1 MHFRFLAMS
10 LCLMG
15 SLCML
20 SGCSSGNLMNSEDMV
35 GLVEKVIPNSSFVEL
50 TSKKGI
56 DYSKKGRNLYEFT
69 NGDFSYMVENYITE
83 GAILDSNVIRDNY
96 LYSLVSFYYNDIVS
110 LAENYNIDIIC
121 DSVEKVETSTAAI
134 YCKMIENPE
143 KAYIRIIVNNMGESN
158 MKFEVYLNNEGQI
171 ESVYD
176 CIYGIYDILKGS
188 FPSIKNN
195 SLYFVLSLNFHT
207 KETMLRTATYQP
219 KPIMKDKTILLSRGL
234 TLGMDVKCL
243 QDCYKNNV
251 RVNNTELVYDGEFIG
266 CPEYIDRLFINGKEY
281 KLEDYSFL
289 YNAEDGRYYAKVYC
303 GVEPTNGGNLVGEKV
318 QKAILE
324 MLYPDC
330 NYVIESGKSSSY
342 VLNGELYKIS
352 RGDGGFVFSK
362 NDKDL
367 KIENYDKLSF
377 NPFNTENSQFVYIND
392 FAEILGLQ
400 VRLIDINQGIIHLEN
415 IEE

>member
-83 GAILDSNVIRDNY
+83 GTILDSNVIRDNY

-158 MKFEVYLNNEGQI
+158 MKF
-171 ESVYD
+171 
-176 CIYGIYDILKGS
+176 
-188 FPSIKNN
+188 
-195 SLYFVLSLNFHT
+195 
-207 KETMLRTATYQP
+207 
-219 KPIMKDKTILLSRGL
+219 
-234 TLGMDVKCL
+234 
-243 QDCYKNNV
+243 
-251 RVNNTELVYDGEFIG
+251 
-266 CPEYIDRLFINGKEY
+266 
-281 KLEDYSFL
+281 
-289 YNAEDGRYYAKVYC
+289 KVY
-303 GVEPTNGGNLVGEKV
+303 
-318 QKAILE
+318 
-324 MLYPDC
+324 
-330 NYVIESGKSSSY
+330 
-342 VLNGELYKIS
+342 
-352 RGDGGFVFSK
+352 F
-362 NDKDL
+362 
-367 KIENYDKLSF
+367 
-377 NPFNTENSQFVYIND
+377 
-392 FAEILGLQ
+392 ILG
-400 VRLIDINQGIIHLEN
+400 VSISEENDIVLYICIKYF
-415 IEE
+415 I